1 MKNIII
7 FGGGISGLTAA
18 HELIELNY
26 DVTII
31 ERNDIVG
38 GLARTYGDEKKK
50 ICPYEH
56 SWRAYGRWY
65 QNVYDLMKRIPFNNN
80 ETVFDKL
87 VVLNGGEKTCNKEI
101 PSYEETFSN
110 ISFFDK
116 IKIYKELIN
125 YYTSCSERNRK
136 DYSEI
141 GLRKYILEN
150 GVDKETENKIG
161 KIVGPYLGFDYH
173 NASLY
178 DSLYCFEMI
187 TNNSD
192 EENTFNIT
200 SLPTNYCW
208 FDPWLKYL
216 ISKGLNI
223 KLNNEVKS
231 LNINNNNEITSIN
244 VYDKINKI
252 TNELKSDY
260 YINCTGPEVLT
271 QLLMPYRL
279 YPSIKPFL
287 NDIKTVAQNGRQIQ
301 LSIYYYLDKK
311 VFLSNKNTLAY
322 LPNTP
327 WLLMVLPTGHIWGD
341 EHLSKFCKKEI
352 KEIISVGIC
361 EPYVDGLKIKKP
373 WSKCTVDEIR
383 EEAWYQL
390 INDNDFKNNN
400 CIEDNLD
407 LKNVNII
414 DFKMWDSY
422 KFKDGKIDTYEPKW
436 ANNINTILYRP
447 KPKTPIN
454 NLFVG
459 GAYSDTTTGVY
470 SMESAAESGKIAAKE
485 LCKYDKKEENIYLFK
500 KEPNKFTILIR
511 SIDYF
516 LYKNNLPKF
525 ITFLIILILI
535 LLLSSFILYK
545 LSNFFYARMPFFY
558 NSNKQQFKKRK
569 K

>member
-7 FGGGISGLTAA
+7 FGGGISGLTSA

-38 GLARTYGDEKKK
+38 GLARTYGNEKKK

-150 GVDKETENKIG
+150 GVDKETENKVG

-178 DSLYCFEMI
+178 DLLYCFEMI

-390 INDNDFKNNN
+390 INDTDFKNNN
-400 CIEDNLD
+400 CVEYNLD

-422 KFKDGKIDTYEPKW
+422 QFKDGKIDTHEPKW

-558 NSNKQQFKKRK
+558 NLNKQQFKKRK

>member
-7 FGGGISGLTAA
+7 FGGGISGLTSA

-390 INDNDFKNNN
+390 INDTDFKNNN
-400 CIEDNLD
+400 CVEYNLD

-422 KFKDGKIDTYEPKW
+422 QFKDGKIDTHEPKW

-558 NSNKQQFKKRK
+558 NLNKQQFKKRK